1 MYNCREPL
9 PVDYRPGSIVKFI
22 RLTEILD
29 YYDGIQIF
37 AGQDAN
43 GGCYVGSLIDQAGP
57 ADRYLVTAAAPES
70 LQQFREGH
78 LDLRTL
84 LLSAPGGQWYLS
96 LDQEGGDAPLP
107 LTPQSGPLAATDYL
121 PEPGLF
127 LDCAA
132 NPALPGTG

>member
-1 MYNCREPL
+1 MKL
-9 PVDYRPGSIVKFI
+9 IW
-22 RLTEILD
+22 LTEILD

-57 ADRYLVTAAAPES
+57 ADRYLVTAAAPEH
-70 LQQFREGH
+70 LQQFREGR

-84 LLSAPGGQWYLS
+84 LLTAPGGRWYLS
-96 LDQEGGDAPLP
+96 LDREGGDTPLP
-107 LTPQSGPLAATDYL
+107 LEPQVGPLAATDYL

-127 LDCAA
+127 LDGAA
-132 NPALPGTG
+132 RPALS

>member
-9 PVDYRPGSIVKFI
+9 PVDYRPGSIVKLI

-37 AGQDAN
+37 AGRDAN

-57 ADRYLVTAAAPES
+57 ADRYLVTAAAPDR
-70 LQQFREGH
+70 LQQFREGR

-84 LLSAPGGQWYLS
+84 LLSASGGRWYLS
-96 LDQEGGDAPLP
+96 LDQEGGDTPLH
-107 LTPQSGPLAATDYL
+107 LEPQSGPLAATDYL

-127 LDCAA
+127 LDCTA
-132 NPALPGTG
+132 NPVLPGTG

>member
-1 MYNCREPL
+1 
-9 PVDYRPGSIVKFI
+9 VKLI
-22 RLTEILD
+22 WLTEILD

-43 GGCYVGSLIDQAGP
+43 GGGYVGSLIDRAGP

-70 LQQFREGH
+70 LQQFREGR

-84 LLSAPGGQWYLS
+84 LLAAPGGQWYLS
-96 LDQEGGDAPLP
+96 FDRDGGDTPLP
-107 LTPQSGPLAATDYL
+107 LEPQAGPLTATDYL

-127 LDCAA
+127 LDAA
-132 NPALPGTG
+132 ARPALP

>member
-1 MYNCREPL
+1 MPAYREPL
-9 PVDYRPGSIVKFI
+9 LEDCPPGSIIKLI
-22 RLTEILD
+22 RLTETLD

-37 AGQDAN
+37 AGRDAN
-43 GGCYVGSLIDQAGP
+43 GGCYVGSLIDQDGP
-57 ADRYLVTAAAPES
+57 ADRYLVTAAAPEH
-70 LQQFREGH
+70 LRQFREGH

-96 LDQEGGDAPLP
+96 LDRDSGDVP

-127 LDCAA
+127 LDGAA
-132 NPALPGTG
+132 NPALPGLG

>member
-1 MYNCREPL
+1 MKL
-9 PVDYRPGSIVKFI
+9 I

-43 GGCYVGSLIDQAGP
+43 GGCYVGSLIDREGP
-57 ADRYLVTAAAPES
+57 ADRYLVTAAAPER
-70 LQQFREGH
+70 LQQFREGC

-84 LLSAPGGQWYLS
+84 LLTAPGGRWYLA
-96 LDQEGGDAPLP
+96 LDREGGDAPLP
-107 LTPQSGPLAATDYL
+107 LTPQAGPLAATDYL
-121 PEPGLF
+121 PAPGLF

-132 NPALPGTG
+132 HPALP